1 MVCLATV
8 VRTRM
13 WVWLHRLGRS
23 PYGVACLATAWRY
36 GCSCHWVCVVGC
48 RVLMCAGQS
57 EGYGGELRL
66 CATIMGSGRTL
77 VEGLYSEVGC
87 GWRRIQGCVV

>member
-1 MVCLATV
+1 
-8 VRTRM
+8 
-13 WVWLHRLGRS
+13 
-23 PYGVACLATAWRY
+23 
-36 GCSCHWVCVVGC
+36 
-48 RVLMCAGQS
+48 MCAGQS

-87 GWRRIQGCVV
+87 GWCRIQGCVV